1 VDSGI
6 QNEAIQTSQPA
17 GRRLDI
23 QLTGRH
29 VAFLFMA
36 AVVGSVVI
44 FLGGVMVGRM
54 PRRPALT
61 PAASSTPVKT
71 TTQAAVPAPPA
82 QEAALTALAPP
93 AAAGVPSDHV
103 ETASPSPEHL
113 APSAPTTDTAPS
125 RRRGSGH
132 RRARSHGAAHRS
144 RSGRTGQ

>member
-1 VDSGI
+1 
-6 QNEAIQTSQPA
+6 
-17 GRRLDI
+17 LDI
-23 QLTGRH
+23 QLTGKH
-29 VAFLFMA
+29 LAFLFMTA
-36 AVVGSVVI
+36 AVVSVVI

-61 PAASSTPVKT
+61 PAASSSPPVKT

-82 QEAALTALAPP
+82 REAELTALAPP

-103 ETASPSPEHL
+103 ETASPSPERL
-113 APSAPTTDTAPS
+113 APSAATTDTALS